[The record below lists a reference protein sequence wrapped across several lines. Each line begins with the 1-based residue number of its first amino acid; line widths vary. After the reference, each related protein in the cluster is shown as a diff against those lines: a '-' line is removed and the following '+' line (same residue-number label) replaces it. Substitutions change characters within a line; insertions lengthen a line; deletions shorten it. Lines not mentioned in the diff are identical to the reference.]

1 MGLWLVDADTLARSR
16 FIRSAL
22 AETTAA
28 LVTLERASAAHP
40 GERAWLDAHLPSYRA
55 RLADDPIAALLV
67 RAALGRTWLAD
78 FLTQTPGEGEPSLEE
93 ELARMRATPP
103 AAARRDLAVSLGRSP
118 LPAALCRDDLPGR
131 LADLLE
137 WVWTEAVRPSWPR
150 RRRIIE
156 ADVVARTGQV
166 SQGGWAATLDGLRP
180 GMRWLGGSRLR
191 INAHDHPPRAVHGAQ
206 LL

>member
-16 FIRSAL
+16 FVRSAL

-40 GERAWLDAHLPSYRA
+40 GERAWLDAHLPAYRA
-55 RLADDPIAALLV
+55 RLADDPVTALLV

-103 AAARRDLAVSLGRSP
+103 
-118 LPAALCRDDLPGR
+118 
-131 LADLLE
+131 
-137 WVWTEAVRPSWPR
+137 
-150 RRRIIE
+150 
-156 ADVVARTGQV
+156 
-166 SQGGWAATLDGLRP
+166 
-180 GMRWLGGSRLR
+180 
-191 INAHDHPPRAVHGAQ
+191 PPRAATSRSPSAAPRSRPRCAATICRDGSRICWSGCGRRPYGPPGRAAAGSSRPMWWRAPAR
-206 LL
+206 